1 MDYLMHSLQN
11 VTTMK
16 DGLWTHHKHS
26 GVSAAKLLTPTCF
39 LAYLMNTVVM
49 TQVMGD
55 EHKEEF
61 DKATYIAM
69 IGKDLDLDTW
79 LVNMASQ

>member
-1 MDYLMHSLQN
+1 
-11 VTTMK
+11 
-16 DGLWTHHKHS
+16 
-26 GVSAAKLLTPTCF
+26 
-39 LAYLMNTVVM
+39 MNTVLM

-79 LVNMASQ
+79 LVNMESQ